1 MFSLYVIG
9 LYVTLCASQNT
20 GTLNIETPLPMNI
33 QVCSAPG
40 SCQNEAGGIVLDAH
54 WRWYHK
60 IDDYDNCYVGNIW
73 NSALCPDPDSCTA
86 NCAIE
91 GIDQSEWGGTSTGN
105 ELSIRLVTQGQHSR
119 NVGARTYLLDSSL
132 QKYYM
137 FKLINREFTFDVD
150 VSQLA
155 CGMNGA
161 LYFVEMEA
169 DGGASRF
176 PTNKGGAKYGTGYC
190 DAQCPHSVKYIN
202 GKANSGNWEP
212 SPTDPIS
219 EQTQCEGIECG
230 DNASGDRYNGVCDKD
245 GCDFAS
251 YRLGDRSY
259 YGTGSNFKVDT
270 SRKVT
275 VVTQFITSDGTDNGD
290 LQEIRRFYVQDGQRI
305 ENSFTNLPGLSSYDS
320 ITEDFCIESKRIF
333 GDFDHHS
340 QLGGLKEMGEALRR
354 GVVLVFSLWTDHE
367 ANMLWLDSNYP
378 VDANPSN
385 PGVSRGPCPT
395 DSGVPQDV
403 ENANPDATVRFSNIK
418 FGAIGSTT

>member
-1 MFSLYVIG
+1 MLSLYVIG
-9 LYVTLCASQNT
+9 LCVTLCASQNT
-20 GTLNIETPLPMNI
+20 GTLNVETPLPMNMQI
-33 QVCSAPG
+33 CSAPG
-40 SCQNEAGGIVLDAH
+40 SCQNEAGGIVLDAN
-54 WRWYHK
+54 WRWTHK
-60 IDDYDNCYVGNIW
+60 IDDYVNCYTGNIW
-73 NSALCPDPDSCTA
+73 DSALCPDPDSCTA

-91 GIDQSEWGGTSTGN
+91 GVAQSEWGGTYGIGSTGN
-105 ELSIRLVTQGQHSR
+105 ELSIKLVTQGQYSK
-119 NVGARTYLLDSSL
+119 NVGARTYLLDSSM

-137 FKLINREFTFDVD
+137 FSLLNREFTFDVD

-190 DAQCPHSVKYIN
+190 DAQCPHDVKYIN
-202 GKANSGNWEP
+202 GKANSGSWEP
-212 SPTDPIS
+212 SPTDPNSGKGYYGTCCAEMDIWEANRES
-219 EQTQCEGIECG
+219 QAYTTHPCSVTEQTQCEGIECG

-251 YRLGDRSY
+251 YRLGDRTY

-305 ENSFTNLPGLSSYDS
+305 ENSFDQILVHEPFTLAYNLAMATKELA
-320 ITEDFCIESKRIF
+320 
-333 GDFDHHS
+333 S
-340 QLGGLKEMGEALRR
+340 QFK
-354 GVVLVFSLWTDHE
+354 
-367 ANMLWLDSNYP
+367 
-378 VDANPSN
+378 
-385 PGVSRGPCPT
+385 
-395 DSGVPQDV
+395 
-403 ENANPDATVRFSNIK
+403 K
-418 FGAIGSTT
+418 